1 MQGLSRSEAERMK
14 VFEQLADML
23 ASRDREF
30 TAMVQQ
36 QNKAFKWAWAGS
48 LSAIVIVLVIAIIAM
63 TR

>member
-1 MQGLSRSEAERMK
+1 MK
-14 VFEQLADML
+14 VFEQLASML
-23 ASRDREF
+23 ATRDREF

-48 LSAIVIVLVIAIIAM
+48 LSAAVVAIIIAIIAM